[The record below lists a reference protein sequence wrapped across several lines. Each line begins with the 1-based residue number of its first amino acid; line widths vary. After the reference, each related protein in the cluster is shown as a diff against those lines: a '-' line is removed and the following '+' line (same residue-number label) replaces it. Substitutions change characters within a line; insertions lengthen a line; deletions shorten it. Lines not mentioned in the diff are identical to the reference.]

1 MLRFL
6 KVANIAVIENVGVE
20 FEPGLNLLT
29 GETGSGKSLIVDAVA
44 MLLGERAGADV
55 VRSGEA
61 KGYIE
66 GVFRLE
72 SWPEELRAL
81 FQEAG
86 VEVDEEIILRREI
99 SASGRSRIFVNDRL
113 VTQAFVRAVRPHLV
127 DIYSQGEAPMALVG
141 GRPLALLDSYA
152 QAEELRRR
160 VQELARAY
168 REAERT
174 LEEIARAEAERL
186 RLLDI
191 YQFQIREIERVRP
204 VSGEDEELGRE
215 RALLANAEKLFHLA
229 QEAYAELYEAD
240 DSMLRKGARIGRRL
254 AELRELDERVGS
266 AVELLERARV
276 FLEEVAY
283 FLRDYREGIRF
294 SPERLAEVE
303 GRLAELERLKRKYGP
318 TLREVLE
325 TLAELK
331 AKYEELAS
339 ADVRRAELEERRERL
354 AAEYRHWA
362 AQLSRKRQQAARAL
376 ERAVTAELRALA
388 FERGRFQVALVPA
401 EEFPSP
407 EGMERAQFLVALNV
421 GEEPRPVVKVASGGE
436 LSRIMLALK
445 TVASGWRGPRT
456 VIFDEIDVGIGGRVA
471 EIVGERLKQLGER
484 YQVLCVTHQPQI
496 ARFADAHYRVVK
508 EVVGGRT
515 QVRVERLAQ
524 SERVEELARMLG
536 GRQITDAV
544 RQHARELIHG

>member
-6 KVANIAVIENVGVE
+6 KVANIAVIENVEVE

-29 GETGSGKSLIVDAVA
+29 GETGSGKSLLVDAVT

-55 VRSGEA
+55 LRSGEA

-72 SWPEELRAL
+72 RWPEELVGL
-81 FQEAG
+81 FQDAG

-99 SASGRSRIFVNDRL
+99 SASGRSRIFANDRL

-127 DIYSQGEAPMALVG
+127 DVYSQGEAPMALVG
-141 GRPLALLDSYA
+141 GRPLRLLDSYA
-152 QAEELRRR
+152 QTDELRRR
-160 VQELARAY
+160 VEELALAY
-168 REAERT
+168 RETERA
-174 LEEIARAEAERL
+174 LDELSRAEAERL

-204 VSGEDEELGRE
+204 TLGEDEELGRE
-215 RALLANAEKLFHLA
+215 RALLANAEKLFQLA

-240 DSMLRKGARIGRRL
+240 DSMVRKGARVYRRL
-254 AELRELDERVGS
+254 EQLRELDERAAG
-266 AVELLERARV
+266 ALELLERARV

-325 TLAELK
+325 TLAELR
-331 AKYEELAS
+331 AKHEELAS
-339 ADVRRAELEERRERL
+339 ADVRRGELEERRKRL
-354 AAEYRHWA
+354 EAEYRQLA
-362 AQLSRKRQQAARAL
+362 GELSRRREQAARAL

-388 FERGRFQVALVPA
+388 LERGRFQVALVPV

-407 EGMERAQFLVALNV
+407 EGMERVQFLVALNV
-421 GEEPRPVVKVASGGE
+421 GEEPVS
-436 LSRIMLALK
+436 
-445 TVASGWRGPRT
+445 
-456 VIFDEIDVGIGGRVA
+456 
-471 EIVGERLKQLGER
+471 
-484 YQVLCVTHQPQI
+484 YTHLTLPTN
-496 ARFADAHYRVVK
+496 R
-508 EVVGGRT
+508 EV
-515 QVRVERLAQ
+515 
-524 SERVEELARMLG
+524 
-536 GRQITDAV
+536 
-544 RQHARELIHG
+544 

>member
-6 KVANIAVIENVGVE
+6 KVANIAVIENVEVE

-29 GETGSGKSLIVDAVA
+29 GETGSGKSLLVDAVT

-55 VRSGEA
+55 LRSGETR
-61 KGYIE
+61 GYIE
-66 GVFRLE
+66 GIFRLE
-72 SWPEELRAL
+72 TWPEELVAL
-81 FQEAG
+81 FQG
-86 VEVDEEIILRREI
+86 VGIEVEEEIILRREI
-99 SASGRSRIFVNDRL
+99 SASGRSRIFANDRL
-113 VTQAFVRAVRPHLV
+113 VTQAFVRALRPHLV
-127 DIYSQGEAPMALVG
+127 DIYSQGEAPMALGG
-141 GRPLALLDSYA
+141 GRPLRLLDSYA
-152 QAEELRRR
+152 QTDELRRR
-160 VQELARAY
+160 VEELALAY
-168 REAERT
+168 RETERV
-174 LEEIARAEAERL
+174 LEELSRAEAERL

-204 VSGEDEELGRE
+204 TLGEDEELGRE
-215 RALLANAEKLFHLA
+215 RALLVNAEKLFQLA

-240 DSMLRKGARIGRRL
+240 DSMLRKGARVFRRL
-254 AELRELDERVGS
+254 EQLRELDERAAS
-266 AVELLERARV
+266 ALELLERARV
-276 FLEEVAY
+276 LLEEVAY

-331 AKYEELAS
+331 AKHEELAS
-339 ADVRRAELEERRERL
+339 ADMRRGELEERRKRL
-354 AAEYRHWA
+354 EAEYRQLA
-362 AQLSRKRQQAARAL
+362 GELSRKREQAARAL

-388 FERGRFQVALVPA
+388 LERGRFQVALVPV

-407 EGMERAQFLVALNV
+407 EGMERVQFLVALNV
-421 GEEPRPVVKVASGGE
+421 GEEPRPVTKVASGGE

-445 TVASGWRGPRT
+445 TVASRWRGPRT
-456 VIFDEIDVGIGGRVA
+456 LIFDEIDVGIGGRVA

-508 EVVGGRT
+508 EVAGGRT
-515 QVRVERLAQ
+515 QVRVERLGQ
-524 SERVEELARMLG
+524 RERVEELARMLG
-536 GRQITDAV
+536 GREITETA
-544 RQHARELIHG
+544 RRHARELIRG

>member
-168 REAERT
+168 REAERA

>member
-6 KVANIAVIENVGVE
+6 KVANIAVIENVEVE

-29 GETGSGKSLIVDAVA
+29 GETGSGKSLLVDAVT

-55 VRSGEA
+55 LRSGEA
-61 KGYIE
+61 RGYIE
-66 GVFRLE
+66 GIFRLE
-72 SWPEELRAL
+72 TWPEDLVAL
-81 FQEAG
+81 FHDAG
-86 VEVDEEIILRREI
+86 VEVEEELILRREI
-99 SASGRSRIFVNDRL
+99 SASGRSRIFANDRL

-127 DIYSQGEAPMALVG
+127 DIYGQGEAPMALVG
-141 GRPLALLDSYA
+141 GRPLRLLDSYA
-152 QAEELRRR
+152 QTDELRRR
-160 VQELARAY
+160 VEELALAY
-168 REAERT
+168 REIERA
-174 LEEIARAEAERL
+174 LDELSRAEAERL
-186 RLLDI
+186 RLLDV
-191 YQFQIREIERVRP
+191 YQFQIREIERVHP
-204 VSGEDEELGRE
+204 TLGEDEELGRE
-215 RALLANAEKLFHLA
+215 RALLANAETLFQLA

-240 DSMLRKGARIGRRL
+240 DSMVRKGARVYRRL
-254 AELRELDERVGS
+254 EQLRGMDERAAG
-266 AVELLERARV
+266 ALELLERARI

-339 ADVRRAELEERRERL
+339 ADMRRGELEERRKRL
-354 AAEYRHWA
+354 QAEYRQLA
-362 AQLSRKRQQAARAL
+362 GELSRKREQAARAL

-388 FERGRFQVALVPA
+388 LERGRFQVALVPV

-407 EGMERAQFLVALNV
+407 EGMERVQFLVALNV
-421 GEEPRPVVKVASGGE
+421 GEEPRPVAKVASGGE

-445 TVASGWRGPRT
+445 TVASRWRGPRT
-456 VIFDEIDVGIGGRVA
+456 LIFDEIDVGIGGRVA

-515 QVRVERLAQ
+515 QVRVERLGQ
-524 SERVEELARMLG
+524 MERVEELARMLG
-536 GRQITDAV
+536 GREITEVV
-544 RQHARELIHG
+544 RRHARELIRS

>member
-6 KVANIAVIENVGVE
+6 KVANIAVIENVEVE

-29 GETGSGKSLIVDAVA
+29 GETGSGKSLLVDAVA
-44 MLLGERAGADV
+44 MLLGERAGGDM
-55 VRSGEA
+55 VRSGA
-61 KGYIE
+61 ARGYVE

-72 SWPEELRAL
+72 TWPEEVMAL
-81 FQEAG
+81 FHEAG
-86 VEVDEEIILRREI
+86 VDADEELILRREI
-99 SASGRSRIFVNDRL
+99 SASGRSRIFANDRL

-141 GRPLALLDSYA
+141 GRPLRLLDSYA
-152 QAEELRRR
+152 QAEDLRRR
-160 VQELARAY
+160 VEELASAY
-168 REAERT
+168 RETERA
-174 LEEIARAEAERL
+174 LDDLSRAEAERL

-191 YQFQIREIERVRP
+191 YQFQIREIERIRP
-204 VSGEDEELGRE
+204 TLGEDEELGRE
-215 RALLANAEKLFHLA
+215 RALLANAEKLFQLA
-229 QEAYAELYEAD
+229 QEAYAELDEAD
-240 DSMLRKGARIGRRL
+240 DSMTRKVARVYRRL
-254 AELRELDERVGS
+254 EQLRELDGRVAS

-276 FLEEVAY
+276 LLQEVAY

-318 TLREVLE
+318 TLRDVVE

-339 ADVRRAELEERRERL
+339 ADVRREELEERRRRL
-354 AAEYRHWA
+354 EAEYRQVA
-362 AQLSRKRQQAARAL
+362 GELSRRREHAARAL
-376 ERAVTAELRALA
+376 ERAVTTELRALA
-388 FERGRFQVALVPA
+388 FERGRFQVALVPV

-421 GEEPRPVVKVASGGE
+421 GEEARPVGKVASGGE

-445 TVASGWRGPRT
+445 TVASRWHGART
-456 VIFDEIDVGIGGRVA
+456 LIFDEVDAGIGGRVA
-471 EIVGERLKQLGER
+471 EIVGERLKRLGER

-515 QVRVERLAQ
+515 QVRVERLGQ
-524 SERVEELARMLG
+524 RERVEELARMLG
-536 GRQITDAV
+536 GREITEAV
-544 RQHARELIHG
+544 RRHARELIRG